1 MPYLEDFIFFLST
14 PEEHLEKENLR
25 LVSERF
31 CAHNLKINPDKCVCF
46 RMKVQSLSH
55 IVSKDGLEVD
65 PSRMEALQKLPVPWS
80 QTEVKLS
87 LGLDSY
93 YRRFALKFAEIGR
106 PLHGTSE
113 TSTKFTWTL
122 AAQDAF
128 ESLKLT
134 LTRSPIFAF
143 PYLEEPFVHNIDA
156 SHFAMGAVLVKVQ
169 DTKERTIC
177 YASKLRSKSQTKYTA
192 PRPELLTPVS
202 FKRHFRHYL
211 VGQKFT
217 IELII
222 GLFNGYTVSRIPM
235 E

>member
-1 MPYLEDFIFFLST
+1 MPYLEVFILFSST
-14 PEEHLEKENLR
+14 PEEHLENLR

-31 CAHNLKINPDKCVCF
+31 CAHNLKINPDKCVFF

-55 IVSKDGLEVD
+55 IVSKDGLEVNS
-65 PSRMEALQKLPVPWS
+65 SRIEDLQKLPVPWS
-80 QTEVKLS
+80 HTEVKLS

-106 PLHGTSE
+106 PLHGASE

-134 LTRSPIFAF
+134 LTWSPIFAF

-169 DTKERTIC
+169 DTKERAIC
-177 YASKLRSKSQTKYTA
+177 YTSNLRSNSQTKYTA
-192 PRPELLTPVS
+192 PRPCC
-202 FKRHFRHYL
+202 
-211 VGQKFT
+211 
-217 IELII
+217 
-222 GLFNGYTVSRIPM
+222 
-235 E
+235 